1 MHLQNQDAHGGQV
14 QTAGL
19 GGVFILRSRG
29 AVRAP
34 TVVNIF
40 AARSAVRF
48 LLMRD
53 DFRGHAVIPGFPRI
67 STQIVQHMTSV
78 VPGVNV
84 SMAGRPFWCVRRCG
98 QIGDSFQEGRVII
111 CPAEELSTQQPLG
124 GHGGRDTTGGIG
136 RHVFVAGAVSAVLS
150 FVEIKDRASGGFEIR
165 SVVRAELRAQVVG
178 FLREVYYDEGDRV
191 SPGMLVV
198 RLEVPNLDSRITQ
211 KRAEVQEIEAKLRL
225 LDAGPR
231 PEEVLEQ
238 RHRVHRAREW
248 RDLARR
254 ELAQARLV
262 LKEELERLDGLIA
275 QCEAELEFAQ
285 DTLQRTEK
293 LLAKNAFTEND
304 YLDAKKKFRVCR
316 SKCRQAQAEKR
327 ARQAVGTLEAE
338 VELARRENEQAEA
351 VSTLTLLEAGTR
363 PEEIEAAQAHLA
375 RLQEELRYS
384 EGLQEKLLIHSP
396 TSGLVVTPRV
406 KEKVGQ
412 YFEEGDLICEIEA
425 PAVLEAQII
434 LSEQ

>member
-1 MHLQNQDAHGGQV
+1 MIYKRRKR
-14 QTAGL
+14 TALWVLAL
-19 GGVFILRSRG
+19 G
-29 AVRAP
+29 A
-34 TVVNIF
+34 
-40 AARSAVRF
+40 
-48 LLMRD
+48 M
-53 DFRGHAVIPGFPRI
+53 
-67 STQIVQHMTSV
+67 
-78 VPGVNV
+78 
-84 SMAGRPFWCVRRCG
+84 
-98 QIGDSFQEGRVII
+98 
-111 CPAEELSTQQPLG
+111 
-124 GHGGRDTTGGIG
+124 
-136 RHVFVAGAVSAVLS
+136 SAVLS
-150 FVEIKDRASGGFEIR
+150 FVEIKDRASGDFEVR
-165 SVVRAELRAQVVG
+165 SVARAELRAQVAG
-178 FLREVYYDEGDRV
+178 FLREAYYDEGDRV

-198 RLEVPNLDSRITQ
+198 RLEIPNLDSRITQ

-238 RHRVHRAREW
+238 RHRVQRAREW

-275 QCEAELEFAQ
+275 QCEAELEYAQ
-285 DTLQRTEK
+285 AALQRAEK
-293 LLAKNAFTEND
+293 LLAKNASTESD

-316 SKCRQAQAEKR
+316 SKCRQAQADKR

-351 VSTLTLLEAGTR
+351 FSTLTLLEAGTR

-412 YFEEGDLICEIEA
+412 YFEEGDLICEIAE
-425 PAVLEAQII
+425 PAVLEAEIL
-434 LSEQ
+434 LSEQQVARVRLSQTVQLKARALPFRTFQAKVDRIAPSASIGDVQSSVTVYCRLENSDAALRPGMSGYARNYGERRPIGAIAIDRILGFLRTEFWW